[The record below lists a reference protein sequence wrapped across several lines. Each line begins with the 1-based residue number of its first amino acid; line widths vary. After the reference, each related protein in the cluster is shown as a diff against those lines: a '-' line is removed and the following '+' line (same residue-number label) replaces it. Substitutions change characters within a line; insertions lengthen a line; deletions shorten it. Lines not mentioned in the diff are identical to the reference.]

1 MQSQDQVGRDQVARE
16 IEPTGYLPA
25 PEAMR
30 RVLDTPP
37 LPLVSLSPSGEHVLL
52 MDRIALPPIE
62 DLAAPMLRL
71 GGSRLNPDTNGP
83 HGPRR
88 ITGYA
93 LRPVHSDTPT
103 PIAVPKDANLGG
115 ASWTP
120 DGARFL
126 FLNTRADG
134 IDLYVCDVADPTPK
148 LLARGVNGA
157 TGATARWMPD
167 HRHVLVRMIPEGRGA
182 MPQKPRRPDGPVMQ
196 TSRGKAAPVR
206 TYQDL
211 LSDRY
216 DEQLLDWIAPAQLVL
231 LDTKDG
237 TSRPLGS
244 PAIFS
249 DATPSPDGRYLLV
262 SRIVR
267 PYSYLVPWT
276 LFPEVTEVWDVRSG
290 AVVHEVAR
298 VGVRDTIPTMGVQTG
313 VRDVEWAQA
322 FDATLMWP
330 EALDGGDPMAKVP
343 HRDRVMMHA
352 APFVGAPSEIT
363 RMEHRYRGVSWL
375 EEERDQAEKSRRCF
389 AAEYAR
395 ETRRAR
401 LWLMRVDHAGAAPT
415 LSDEARLV
423 FDRSVND
430 RYADPGT
437 PIADV
442 APNGA
447 AYVVVRDGHVF
458 LRGDGATPEGN
469 RPFLDALRLSDL
481 ASFRLWRNTGDEYE
495 RVADLMDDA
504 ASPGAMRL
512 FTSHERVDSP
522 PNLRVR
528 RLELAPALAAGCPD
542 SSLFVGVSDAAA
554 LTHFADPNPELR
566 TISKRVMRYTRD
578 DGTPLSATL
587 YTPPG
592 HVAGTRLPVVV
603 WAYPNEVSDM
613 ATAGQVSDSP
623 HRFTQLAGTSH
634 LFLLL
639 AGYAV
644 MDDASMPVVGDPET
658 VNDTFVTQ
666 IVANARAAIDAA
678 AAEGVGDPTRV
689 AVAGHSYG
697 AFMTANLLAHV
708 PPGMFRAGIAR
719 SGAYNRTLTPFG
731 FQAERR
737 SFWEARDVYIT
748 LSPFTYAHQ
757 IKTPLLLIHGQIDSN
772 SGTFPMQSERLFQA
786 INGQGGTARLVMLP
800 HEGHGYAA
808 RESVEH
814 VLAEMTAWLDRY
826 VKPATPV
833 DG

>member
-1 MQSQDQVGRDQVARE
+1 MNKSDP
-16 IEPTGYLPA
+16 IEPQGYLSA

-30 RVLDTPP
+30 RVLDTPA
-37 LPLVSLSPSGEHVLL
+37 LPLVSLSPSGAHVLL
-52 MDRIALPPIE
+52 MDRITLPPIE

-93 LRPVHSDTPT
+93 LRKIDAKDATR
-103 PIAVPKDANLGG
+103 INVPPDANLGG
-115 ASWTP
+115 VSWTP
-120 DGARFL
+120 DGSRFL

-134 IDLYVCDVADPTPK
+134 IDLYLCDVADATPR
-148 LLARGVNGA
+148 LLLRGVNGA
-157 TGATARWMPD
+157 TGASARWMPD
-167 HRHVLVRMIPEGRGA
+167 QRHVLVRMVPQGRGD
-182 MPQKPRRPDGPVMQ
+182 MPPKPRRPDGPVMQ
-196 TSRGKAAPVR
+196 SSRGKAAPVR

-216 DEQLLDWIAPAQLVL
+216 DEQLFDWIMPAQLVL
-231 LDTKDG
+231 IDTVDG
-237 TSRPLGS
+237 TQRTLGS

-249 DATPSPDGRYLLV
+249 DATPSPDGKYLLV

-276 LFPEVTEVWDVRSG
+276 LFPEVTEIWDVRSG

-313 VRDVEWAQA
+313 VRDVDWAQA
-322 FDATLMWP
+322 FGATLIWP
-330 EALDGGDPMAKVP
+330 EALDGGDPLAKVP

-352 APFVGAPSEIT
+352 APFAGAPSEVT

-375 EEERDQAEKSRRCF
+375 EEDAGAPSRRCF
-389 AAEYAR
+389 ATEYVR
-395 ETRRAR
+395 ETRRAKM
-401 LWLMRVDHAGAAPT
+401 WLMRVDHAGQTPKT
-415 LSDEARLV
+415 EGEPRLV

-447 AYVVVRDGHVF
+447 AFIVVRDEHVF

-469 RPFLDALRLSDL
+469 RPFLDALRLTDFATL
-481 ASFRLWRNTGDEYE
+481 RLWRNSGDEYE
-495 RVADLMDDA
+495 RVADLMDDDGA
-504 ASPGAMRL
+504 PGSMRL

-528 RLELAPALAAGCPD
+528 RLDLGAALAAGCPEG
-542 SSLFVGVSDAAA
+542 SAFVGVSEPTP
-554 LTHFADPNPELR
+554 LTHFEDPNPELR
-566 TISKRVMRYTRD
+566 SITKRVMRYTRD

-592 HVAGTRLPVVV
+592 YIAGTKLPLVV

-623 HRFTQLAGTSH
+623 HRFTQLGGTSH

-678 AAEGVGDPTRV
+678 AAEGVGDPSRV

-708 PPGMFRAGIAR
+708 PAGMFRAGIAR

-737 SFWEARDVYIT
+737 SFWEAQDVYIK
-748 LSPFTYAHQ
+748 LSPFTFAHQ
-757 IKTPLLLIHGQIDSN
+757 IKTPLLMIHGQLDSN

-800 HEGHGYAA
+800 YEGHGYAA

-826 VKPATPV
+826 VKPAEPV
-833 DG
+833 IE

>member
-1 MQSQDQVGRDQVARE
+1 MRQSADHD
-16 IEPTGYLPA
+16 GYLPA

-30 RVLDTPP
+30 RVLDTPA
-37 LPLVSLSPSGEHVLL
+37 LPLVSLSPSGEHLL
-52 MDRIALPPIE
+52 LLDRVSLPPIE

-88 ITGYA
+88 ITGYSLRHVDATHATQLA
-93 LRPVHSDTPT
+93 LPT
-103 PIAVPKDANLGG
+103 DANLGG
-115 ASWTP
+115 PSWSA
-120 DGARFL
+120 DGQRFL
-126 FLNTRADG
+126 FLNTRATG
-134 IDLYVCDVADPTPK
+134 IDLYVCDVAGSTPR
-148 LLARGVNGA
+148 LLAKGVNSA
-157 TGATARWMPD
+157 TGASARWMPD
-167 HRHVLVRMIPEGRGA
+167 QRHVLVKLVPDGREA
-182 MPQKPRRPDGPVMQ
+182 MPPRPRRPDGPIVQ
-196 TSRGKAAPVR
+196 SSRGMAAPVR

-216 DEQLLDWIAPAQLVL
+216 DERLFDWIANAQLVII
-231 LDTKDG
+231 DTKDA

-249 DATPSPDGRYLLV
+249 DATPSPDGRFLLV
-262 SRIVR
+262 SRVVR

-276 LFPEVTEVWDVRSG
+276 LFPEVVEIWDVHTG
-290 AVVHEVAR
+290 AVLHEVVR

-322 FDATLMWP
+322 FDATLIWS
-330 EALDGGDPMAKVP
+330 EALDGGDPLAKVP
-343 HRDRVMMHA
+343 HRDRIMMHA
-352 APFVGAPSEIT
+352 APFVGAPSEIA
-363 RMEHRYRGVSWL
+363 RLEHRYRGVSWL
-375 EEERDQAEKSRRCF
+375 EEGDVRGPRRCF
-389 AAEYAR
+389 ATEYAR

-401 LWLMRVDHAGAAPT
+401 VWLMGVDHAEHAPK
-415 LSDEARLV
+415 LSGEPRLV

-430 RYADPGT
+430 RYNDPGT
-437 PIADV
+437 PIADIT
-442 APNGA
+442 PRGA
-447 AYVVVRDGHVF
+447 SLVVVRCDHIF

-469 RPFLDALRLSDL
+469 RPFLDALRLTDL
-481 ASFRLWRNTGDEYE
+481 VTLRLWRNTGDAYE
-495 RVADLMDDA
+495 RVADLIDDP
-504 ASPGAMRL
+504 ASPGSMRL
-512 FTSHERVDSP
+512 FTSFERVDSP
-522 PNLRVR
+522 PNLRR
-528 RLELAPALAAGCPD
+528 MRLDVSAALGAGCPETPA
-542 SSLFVGVSDAAA
+542 FVGISDPVA
-554 LTHFADPNPELR
+554 LTSFTDPNPELR
-566 TISKRVMRYTRD
+566 SIAKRVMRYTRD

-592 HVAGTRLPVVV
+592 YVAGARLPLVV

-623 HRFTQLAGTSH
+623 HRFTQLGGTSH

-644 MDDASMPVVGDPET
+644 MDDASMPVVGDPES

-666 IVANARAAIDAA
+666 ILANARAAIDAA
-678 AAEGVGDPTRV
+678 AAEGVADPSRV
-689 AVAGHSYG
+689 AIAGHSYG
-697 AFMTANLLAHV
+697 AFMTANLLAHA
-708 PPGMFRAGIAR
+708 PAGMLRAGIAR

-748 LSPFTYAHQ
+748 LSPFTFAHQ

-800 HEGHGYAA
+800 HENHGYAA

-826 VKPATPV
+826 VKPTEPV
-833 DG
+833 SE

>member
-1 MQSQDQVGRDQVARE
+1 MHHLA
-16 IEPTGYLPA
+16 EPDGYQPA

-30 RVLDTPP
+30 RVLNTPA
-37 LPLVSLSPSGEHVLL
+37 LPLVSLSPSGEHLL
-52 MDRIALPPIE
+52 LLDRVTLPPIE

-88 ITGYA
+88 ITGYSLRHIDAKDPTRIA
-93 LRPVHSDTPT
+93 LPPE
-103 PIAVPKDANLGG
+103 ANLGG
-115 ASWTP
+115 PSWSA
-120 DGARFL
+120 DGSRFL

-134 IDLYVCDVADPTPK
+134 IDLYVCDVADPTPR
-148 LLARGVNGA
+148 LLARGVNSA
-157 TGATARWMPD
+157 TGGSARWMPD
-167 HRHVLVRMIPEGRGA
+167 QRHVLVRLVPEGRQP
-182 MPQKPRRPDGPVMQ
+182 MPQRPRRPDGPVMQ
-196 TSRGKAAPVR
+196 TSRGTAAPVR
-206 TYQDL
+206 TYQDM

-216 DEQLLDWIAPAQLVL
+216 DERVFDWISHAQLVII
-231 LDTKDG
+231 DTKDA
-237 TSRPLGS
+237 TSRPLGT

-249 DATPSPDGRYLLV
+249 DATPSPDGRFLLV

-276 LFPEVTEVWDVRSG
+276 LFPEVVEIWDVQSG
-290 AVVHEVAR
+290 AVLHEVVR

-322 FDATLMWP
+322 FDATLIWP
-330 EALDGGDPMAKVP
+330 EALDGGDPLAKVP

-363 RMEHRYRGVSWL
+363 RLEHRYRGVSWL
-375 EEERDQAEKSRRCF
+375 EAEDAGPARRCI
-389 AAEYAR
+389 ATEYAR

-401 LWLMRVDHAGAAPT
+401 VWLMSVDHAEHAPKIAG
-415 LSDEARLV
+415 EPRLV

-430 RYADPGT
+430 LYNDPGT
-437 PIADV
+437 PIADLT
-442 APNGA
+442 PKGA
-447 AYVVVRDGHVF
+447 SLVVVRNGHIF

-469 RPFLDALRLSDL
+469 RPFLDALRLADL
-481 ASFRLWRNTGDEYE
+481 APLRLWRNSGDAYE
-495 RVADLMDDA
+495 RVADLMDDPSA
-504 ASPGAMRL
+504 PGAMRL

-522 PNLRVR
+522 PNLRRR
-528 RLELAPALAAGCPD
+528 RLELAAALAAGCPD
-542 SSLFVGVSDAAA
+542 SSAFVGVSEPVA
-554 LTHFADPNPELR
+554 LTAFLDPNPELR

-592 HVAGTRLPVVV
+592 YAAGTRLPLVV

-666 IVANARAAIDAA
+666 ILANARAAIDAA
-678 AAEGVGDPTRV
+678 AAADVGDPARV
-689 AVAGHSYG
+689 AIAGHSYG
-697 AFMTANLLAHV
+697 AFMTANVLAHA
-708 PPGMFRAGIAR
+708 PAGMLRAGIAR

-748 LSPFTYAHQ
+748 LSPFTFAHQ

-772 SGTFPMQSERLFQA
+772 SGTFPMQSERLYQA

-814 VLAEMTAWLDRY
+814 VLAEMTSWLDRY
-826 VKPATPV
+826 VKPQTLEA
-833 DG
+833 D

>member
-1 MQSQDQVGRDQVARE
+1 MDNPDHTEHQ
-16 IEPTGYLPA
+16 GYLPA

-30 RVLDTPP
+30 RVLDTPA
-37 LPLVSLSPSGEHVLL
+37 LPLVSLSPSGEHLL
-52 MDRIALPPIE
+52 LLNRISLPPIE

-88 ITGYA
+88 ITGFS
-93 LRPVHSDTPT
+93 LRTIHANAPT
-103 PIAVPKDANLGG
+103 PIALPADANLGG
-115 ASWTP
+115 PSWSA
-120 DGARFL
+120 DGSKFL
-126 FLNTRADG
+126 FLNTRSDG
-134 IDLYVCDVADPTPK
+134 IDLYVCDVANPTPR
-148 LLARGVNGA
+148 LLAQGVNSA
-157 TGATARWMPD
+157 TGATARWLPD
-167 HRHVLVRMIPEGRGA
+167 QRHILVRMVPSGRGP
-182 MPQKPRRPDGPVMQ
+182 MPPKPRRPDGPVMQ

-216 DEQLLDWIAPAQLVL
+216 DEQLFDWIAPAQLAII
-231 LDTKDG
+231 DTNDG
-237 TSRPLGS
+237 TTRNLGT
-244 PAIFS
+244 PAIFA
-249 DATPSPDGRYLLV
+249 DASPSPDGRFLLV

-267 PYSYLVPWT
+267 PYSYQVPWT
-276 LFPEVTEVWDVRSG
+276 LFPEVTEIWDVRSG
-290 AVVHEVAR
+290 AVVHEIAR
-298 VGVRDTIPTMGVQTG
+298 VGMRDTIPTMGVQVG
-313 VRDVEWAQA
+313 VRDVEWADA
-322 FDATLMWP
+322 FDATLIWP
-330 EALDGGDPMAKVP
+330 EALDGGDPLAKVP
-343 HRDRVMMHA
+343 HRDRVMMHP
-352 APFVGAPSEIT
+352 APFAGPPSEIS
-363 RMEHRYRGVSWL
+363 RLEHRYRGISWL
-375 EEERDQAEKSRRCF
+375 EEASGSSAHRCF
-389 AAEYAR
+389 ATEYAR
-395 ETRRAR
+395 ETRRVR
-401 LWLMRVDHAGAAPT
+401 VWLMGVNHADQPPKASGEPK
-415 LSDEARLV
+415 LI

-430 RYADPGT
+430 RYNDPGT
-437 PIADV
+437 PIADI

-447 AYVVVRDGHVF
+447 ALVVVREGHVF

-481 ASFRLWRNTGDEYE
+481 ATLRLWRNTGNEYE

-504 ASPGAMRL
+504 STPGSMRL

-522 PNLRVR
+522 ANLRLR
-528 RLELAPALAAGCPD
+528 RLDLSAALAAGCPE
-542 SSLFVGVSDAAA
+542 STEFCGVSSPAP
-554 LTHFADPNPELR
+554 LTTFQDPNPELR
-566 TISKRVMRYTRD
+566 SITKRVMRYTRD

-592 HVAGTRLPVVV
+592 YVAGTRLPVVV

-623 HRFTQLAGTSH
+623 YRFTQLAGTSH

-731 FQAERR
+731 FQSERR
-737 SFWEARDVYIT
+737 SFWEARDVYMT
-748 LSPFTYAHQ
+748 LSPFTFAHQ

-814 VLAEMTAWLDRY
+814 VLAEMTAWLDQY
-826 VKPATPV
+826 VKPTTPASE
-833 DG
+833 